1 MKSGRPR
8 QLLPQSDQI
17 QRFLQ
22 DHGIARNGVD
32 WSDQNL
38 QANVVFPT
46 ARSRKRALGYPLN
59 LMPLPPRARTVVL
72 EQLTAEGLV
81 PVIRAE
87 STDIALRVVEALV
100 EGGIRTLEI
109 TMTVPDAMTA
119 IRSVADRFGHDVLLG
134 AGTVTSRTLA
144 EGATDAGA
152 EFLVTPCLVPDVI
165 AVAKERNVAVLP
177 GAITPTEVFT
187 AWSLGGD
194 IIKIFPASH
203 VGGASYLK
211 ALKGPF
217 PQIPLCP
224 TGGVNLKTIAE
235 FVKAGA
241 AAVGVGGELVSK
253 AAIDAGDYAQITS
266 LAKDFV
272 AALQAARR

>member
-1 MKSGRPR
+1 
-8 QLLPQSDQI
+8 
-17 QRFLQ
+17 
-22 DHGIARNGVD
+22 
-32 WSDQNL
+32 
-38 QANVVFPT
+38 
-46 ARSRKRALGYPLN
+46 
-59 LMPLPPRARTVVL
+59 MPLPPRAKSAVL
-72 EQLTAEGLV
+72 DQLTAEGLV
-81 PVIRAE
+81 PVIRAD
-87 STDIALRVVEALV
+87 SVDTALRVVEALV

-119 IRSVADRFGHDVLLG
+119 IRSVAERFGHSVLLG
-134 AGTVTSRTLA
+134 AGTVTSRELA
-144 EGATDAGA
+144 DGALDAGA

-165 AVAKERNVAVLP
+165 AVAKARGVAILP

-203 VGGASYLK
+203 MGGASYLK

-241 AAVGVGGELVSK
+241 VAVGVGGELVSK
-253 AAIDAGDYAQITS
+253 AAIDAGDYAQITA
-266 LAKDFV
+266 LAKEFV
-272 AALQAARR
+272 AAFQAARS